1 MSRERNLRIAQAAG
15 VGLGQRI
22 TQLLT
27 ALITLP
33 LALHSLGLTG
43 FGIWGAATSLAWL
56 TGLLDFGLGG
66 ALITLLPQSLAKG
79 DTAAVRAQI
88 TAALSGSAVLSAV
101 ILVAGLILVRLTAN
115 PLTILPMEIAIC
127 GLALNIPVSIAGN
140 IWFGLQKG
148 HVAGLWELAQT
159 LLTLALLM
167 LAAACHAGVAAMVGA
182 VYLALL
188 VANAG
193 SLTQLLLRHP
203 HIRPRGLAGNGT
215 ALPKVFGQGG
225 LLFAISI
232 AVSCSYMFD
241 NLATLHW
248 LGAAASARIA
258 VALRLCTTATGLL
271 GVITQPLWPAFV
283 EAAALQDRRWAR
295 RSLLWGSLLVAL
307 LGAAGTALIIEHGKA
322 ALRWWL
328 HADIGIG
335 SGLLWAVAG
344 WIFALSVPRVPALLL
359 NAYSI
364 LRFQLAA
371 CVGALILSLALKLIL
386 APDFGAAGMLAG
398 TAIAWLA
405 VIWPAYAWRVR
416 QWSLGA

>member
-1 MSRERNLRIAQAAG
+1 MSRERNLRIAHAAAI
-15 VGLGQRI
+15 GLGQRL

-33 LALHSLGLTG
+33 LALHSLGLVG

-79 DTAAVRAQI
+79 DTASARAQI
-88 TAALSGSAVLSAV
+88 TAALSGGAALSAL
-101 ILVAGLILVRLTAN
+101 ILVPGLVLVRLTAS
-115 PLTILPMEIAIC
+115 PLTMLPMEIAIC

-148 HVAGLWELAQT
+148 HMAGLWELAQT
-159 LLTLALLM
+159 FLTLALLV
-167 LAAACHAGVAAMVGA
+167 LAAACHAGVSPMVGA

-188 VANAG
+188 LANAG
-193 SLTQLLLRHP
+193 SLLQFLLRHP
-203 HIRPRGLAGNGT
+203 HIRPRGWAGNAA
-215 ALPKVFGQGG
+215 ALRSVLGQGG

-248 LGAAASARIA
+248 LGAAASARIT
-258 VALRLCTTATGLL
+258 VALRLCTTGTGLL
-271 GVITQPLWPAFV
+271 AVITQPLWPAFV
-283 EAAALQDRRWAR
+283 EAAALADRRWAS
-295 RSLLWGSLLVAL
+295 RSLLWGTLMVAL
-307 LGAAGTALIIEHGKA
+307 LAATGTALIIGRGAA

-335 SGLLWAVAG
+335 SGLLWSAAA
-344 WIFALSVPRVPALLL
+344 WIIALSIPRVCALLF

-364 LRFQLAA
+364 LRFQLFACLAA
-371 CVGALILSLALKLIL
+371 LALSLALKFIL
-386 APDFGAAGMLAG
+386 APQFGAAGILAG
-398 TAIAWLA
+398 TAFGWLA
-405 VIWPAYAWRVR
+405 IIWPAYAWRYR
-416 QWSLGA
+416 KWSLGA